1 MEKSLKASLLDL
13 HPFDEMQ
20 IQMLENKITL
30 QTLASQ
36 SRLYQQKNIAC
47 EIHYIIL
54 GSIRQFVEN
63 ESDSQTIQ
71 FYTEGD
77 WLTDLES
84 LLTQKP
90 VETFLETQEETIL
103 ATLSLNEIHHLMDHD
118 PAFKKLLTLLNKVGV
133 SVEQLK
139 KNTLSPDER
148 YKKLL
153 NEHPQWIQKFALN
166 HIASYLGMTPET
178 LSRVRG
184 RLK

>member
-1 MEKSLKASLLDL
+1 LQWFIEKGIIKLNIHFHVPYLYLISLKPFKINNSLFLYRKIATGMEKSLKASLLDL

-77 WLTDLES
+77 LFNCFENFWW
-84 LLTQKP
+84 
-90 VETFLETQEETIL
+90 FY
-103 ATLSLNEIHHLMDHD
+103 
-118 PAFKKLLTLLNKVGV
+118 F
-133 SVEQLK
+133 
-139 KNTLSPDER
+139 
-148 YKKLL
+148 
-153 NEHPQWIQKFALN
+153 
-166 HIASYLGMTPET
+166 
-178 LSRVRG
+178 
-184 RLK
+184 